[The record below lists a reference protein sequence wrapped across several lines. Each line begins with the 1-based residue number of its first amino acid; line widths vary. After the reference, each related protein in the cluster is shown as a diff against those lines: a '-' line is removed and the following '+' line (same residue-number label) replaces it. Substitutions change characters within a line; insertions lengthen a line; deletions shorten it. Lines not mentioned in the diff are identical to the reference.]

1 MTGTVLFRENR
12 CDGTA
17 HGGCEAEC
25 RIFWKEAWL
34 EHPDGDPAPRPEDP
48 QAVAALKT
56 LVSAH
61 VKSTREDG
69 KDIDPARSRRHPR
82 PPRRSV
88 SLDLSQYIR
97 EIRAG
102 NITVPHFL
110 RVALRAVA
118 GRLARLLGLP
128 EGLPLPVA
136 GEQRVDGTQLGLQPG
151 EWVRVRSKEEI
162 SKTLDKNV
170 RHRGLAFTEEMTPV
184 VGKVFRVHSRVGR
197 LVHERTGELLGKP
210 QERVHRARRDVVQ
223 RRLHA
228 RRVVLPPRPLSAV
241 ARGLAGTRGSA
252 LLGEGLH
259 AAARRS
265 SPPEDATGAGTGVVR
280 SRDSTAMG
288 RTPGEALKGPAPPSL
303 TPESRA
309 RTRTK
314 PAAPRAGDRAR
325 ARCSAPYR
333 CAAGSPIWRRG
344 GWRRRSARARTLR
357 RCGPP
362 VLRKWI
368 NWSRASCMDL
378 QTRVP
383 TSICERRN
391 SGLT

>member
-1 MTGTVLFRENR
+1 MTAVSATGPVRPGELRPGAAARVRDAADILATLDEKGTFEGVPFMPEMLQHVGRTFTVYKRLEKICDYGGAESRSRRMTGTVLFRENR

-34 EHPDGDPAPRPEDP
+34 EHPDGDPAPRPQDP

-69 KDIDPARSRRHPR
+69 KDIYSCQITTAPAAST
-82 PPRRSV
+82 
-88 SLDLSQYIR
+88 SLRESDLSQYIR

-118 GRLARLLGLP
+118 GRLARLLRLSD
-128 EGLPLPVA
+128 GLPLPVA

-197 LVHERTGELLGKP
+197 LVHERTGELLELKNECIALDGMLCSGDFTRGAWFCP
-210 QERVHRARRDVVQ
+210 RDHYPLWREAWLERVDPPSWAKDRT
-223 RRLHA
+223 
-228 RRVVLPPRPLSAV
+228 LPP
-241 ARGLAGTRGSA
+241 
-252 LLGEGLH
+252 
-259 AAARRS
+259 
-265 SPPEDATGAGTGVVR
+265 GV
-280 SRDSTAMG
+280 
-288 RTPGEALKGPAPPSL
+288 EPS
-303 TPESRA
+303 
-309 RTRTK
+309 
-314 PAAPRAGDRAR
+314 
-325 ARCSAPYR
+325 
-333 CAAGSPIWRRG
+333 
-344 GWRRRSARARTLR
+344 
-357 RCGPP
+357 
-362 VLRKWI
+362 
-368 NWSRASCMDL
+368 
-378 QTRVP
+378 
-383 TSICERRN
+383 
-391 SGLT
+391 